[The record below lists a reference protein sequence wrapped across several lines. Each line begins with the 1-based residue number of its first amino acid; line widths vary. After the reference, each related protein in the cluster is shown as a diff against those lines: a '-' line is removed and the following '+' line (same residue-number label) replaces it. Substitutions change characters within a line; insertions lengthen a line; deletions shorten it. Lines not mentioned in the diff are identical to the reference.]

1 MHANIRDF
9 FNFRATLRAVCPPLS
24 SFSSTAIHRQ
34 AHYHPLSPCSWWGVS
49 SPISANGSTIY
60 TKRLETQESFWIF
73 LSFVLLTSRLFL
85 TCFLYTVIYYF
96 PFKKKTQKTDTTSSP
111 LACRITEKKMSNT
124 HFCRSNA
131 SCIALITKQNI
142 L

>member
-1 MHANIRDF
+1 MPKMHANIRDF

-96 PFKKKTQKTDTTSSP
+96 PFKKKH
-111 LACRITEKKMSNT
+111 KKQILHLLHWLVGSLKKKCLILIFVGPT
-124 HFCRSNA
+124 RR
-131 SCIALITKQNI
+131 ALP
-142 L
+142 